1 MAATVP
7 YQTDGDSGFI
17 GMNSRENPLVLP
29 PGVVQYAQNTR
40 MDRGNAAVRAGAFD
54 LTTASMI
61 NSNETILT
69 SCSFLDISGTE
80 FIVLVCTDGLY
91 TYNTSTGNLSSKY
104 DFPSTTISG
113 TEYIRSIVNG
123 DPCDCFQAE
132 NKVYIMRGYSRS
144 TAVSVDSSSPHAIDR
159 TGNLVT
165 VTFDVNH
172 GYSTGDEM
180 IIYVPTHTN
189 LSGSYV
195 VTVTGLTT
203 LTYTTDTSGSVQH
216 NLFTAIKAKAP
227 LVWNASTVSVVP
239 QATDAPQYPY
249 LEGGTDVCM
258 PPADFGLYF
267 QGRIVLCVGR
277 DEIAASNYYE
287 PNVFDVTLDQ
297 FKINLGANDYITGF
311 TPFQEDKF
319 LIFQRNSIYYAYLP
333 PPAITE
339 VIDRGIP
346 NTAFIQTLTN
356 QFGCSARRSIQVAGQ
371 QVFFLSDRGIYLL
384 SHTLDLRLI
393 GDQRPLSEPIADLVN
408 RINANAASGSCG
420 VFYNNRYYLATP
432 IDGSTS
438 NNAVLIYSLLN
449 QAWESMDT
457 FPSSIRPKM
466 LLQALHDD
474 SKRLYAVS
482 SNRYL
487 LLEEGDIDTVN
498 DGTGTPILGTAKL
511 DDNNDPPSGTS
522 AVFTL
527 GSDDIPIDG
536 QVISRRFSFK
546 TFDEKRFS
554 GLQTDFDL
562 TAGDRVRLT
571 AVVVNPDQEAEL
583 IDFTSATDEDKTI
596 RTRIGRRGYALDIKM
611 ESIAGRP
618 ILRSMAVDATVSGR
632 NLTSSQ

>member
-17 GMNSRENPLVLP
+17 GMNSRENPLVIP
-29 PGVVQYAQNTR
+29 PGVVQYAQNVR

-104 DFPSTTISG
+104 DFPSRTISG
-113 TEYIRSIVNG
+113 TEYINGIIDG

-132 NKVYIMRGYSRS
+132 NKVYIMRGYARNTVFDISDGGS
-144 TAVSVDSSSPHAIDR
+144 TISR
-159 TGNLVT
+159 TGTT
-165 VTFDVNH
+165 VTANFQGTNH
-172 GYSTGDEM
+172 GLSVGDEI
-180 IIYVPTHTN
+180 IIYVPGHHN
-189 LSGSYV
+189 MSGSYFVETVVSPTIITYETTVSGSNSHSSFV
-195 VTVTGLTT
+195 VT
-203 LTYTTDTSGSVQH
+203 
-216 NLFTAIKAKAP
+216 KAKAP
-227 LVWNASTVSVVP
+227 LVWDASTVSVVP
-239 QATDAPQYPY
+239 QETAAPQYPY

-449 QAWESMDT
+449 QAWESIDT
-457 FPSSIRPKM
+457 FPSIIRPKM

-474 SKRLYAVS
+474 SKRLYAIS

-498 DGTGTPILGTAKL
+498 DGTGTPILGTAQL
-511 DDNNDPPSGTS
+511 GSTSPATS
-522 AVFTL
+522 AVFAL
-527 GSDDIPIDG
+527 GSDDVPIDG

-562 TAGDRVRLT
+562 NAGDRVRLT
-571 AVVVNPDQEAEL
+571 AVVINPDQDAEL